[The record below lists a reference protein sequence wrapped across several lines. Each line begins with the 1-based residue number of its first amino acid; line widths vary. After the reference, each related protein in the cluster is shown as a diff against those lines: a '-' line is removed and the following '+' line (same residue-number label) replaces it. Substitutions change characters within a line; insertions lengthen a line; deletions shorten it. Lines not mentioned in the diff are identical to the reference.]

1 MLLLLPPP
9 GSRLVS
15 VALKRKME
23 HCSLLLPFSAFG
35 VCCFLPGG
43 ARVVKALG
51 SCFAGREAWDPV
63 TLVMVKMKLFWNALP
78 RSPCALRRRPSTI
91 SCSARKHRKVRLFFF
106 LAVWRQTNHF
116 DERTSVQSP
125 PEVLHFGH
133 PCPEATLVKFW
144 KWCWTP
150 VLQQPRRTHGGGN
163 SLFGFAE
170 ELDFKQ
176 GVYGLKA
183 CCVFFLFS
191 WAWWACPFPHTQ
203 SSSVSPPASHCLDS
217 APLLPQLSCLTYY
230 YFLCSII

>member
-1 MLLLLPPP
+1 MQMLNFYLIIPHELFFSLWWLGASCANGTVRWARESGGIAMLLLLPPP

-106 LAVWRQTNHF
+106 SSSLEVDKSLWWEDF
-116 DERTSVQSP
+116 RTEPARGPALWASLSRSHVG
-125 PEVLHFGH
+125 EVL
-133 PCPEATLVKFW
+133 EV
-144 KWCWTP
+144 
-150 VLQQPRRTHGGGN
+150 V
-163 SLFGFAE
+163 
-170 ELDFKQ
+170 
-176 GVYGLKA
+176 
-183 CCVFFLFS
+183 
-191 WAWWACPFPHTQ
+191 
-203 SSSVSPPASHCLDS
+203 LDS
-217 APLLPQLSCLTYY
+217 CLVAASADPWRRKFTLW
-230 YFLCSII
+230 FCRGVGL